1 MNSEERKA
9 IALERKRKLASR
21 LDSNELLLL
30 SLRFYLGILEPGR
43 PVAASLAYDRS
54 KGTLPTGSKR
64 ICGAHGEFWVSLSLS
79 AAG

>member
-54 KGTLPTGSKR
+54 KGPYPPGQN
-64 ICGAHGEFWVSLSLS
+64 AF
-79 AAG
+79 AGRTENSGCHFH